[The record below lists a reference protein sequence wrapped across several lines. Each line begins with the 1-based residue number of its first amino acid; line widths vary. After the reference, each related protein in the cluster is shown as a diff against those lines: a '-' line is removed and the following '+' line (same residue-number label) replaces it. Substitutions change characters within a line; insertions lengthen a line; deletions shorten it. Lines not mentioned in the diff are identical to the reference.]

1 VTQLGESM
9 NKIQDTHVFRY
20 SLWDKLNN
28 TVYDSVSNNVWDLV
42 PQLVN
47 NSINEKTLI
56 YRSIRIKYE

>member
-1 VTQLGESM
+1 M

-47 NSINEKTLI
+47 NSINEMRLTCG
-56 YRSIRIKYE
+56 SIRRKYE